1 MKVHQ
6 IGAAPNENQPQVV
19 SNNFSF
25 PLQEAEISFNIKT
38 YFFNAS
44 HSTELLRI
52 LDDNI
57 YEIKDKTIRPRYT
70 MDYQALSVEEQDPM
84 VYDPFT
90 SDKIWGP
97 ELFFE
102 EAEHAMVFS
111 ASGIQQYITLY
122 DKVQRTSTSYAI
134 PTIVDDY
141 LGSIFMM
148 PKGGHRNG
156 FVFAVEPRDLYDL
169 TEVNLADSEIPQKM
183 KQLAEDIRA
192 SDRFNQL
199 LAQTNKDSNP
209 ILIFLT
215 PK

>member
-1 MKVHQ
+1 MSLNVEKL
-6 IGAAPNENQPQVV
+6 AY
-19 SNNFSF
+19 S
-25 PLQEAEISFNIKT
+25 
-38 YFFNAS
+38 
-44 HSTELLRI
+44 LLPV
-52 LDDNI
+52 LFLL
-57 YEIKDKTIRPRYT
+57 
-70 MDYQALSVEEQDPM
+70 ALGCQQKEQDSKKFSNYSGLNLQP
-84 VYDPFT
+84 VIAQR
-90 SDKIWGP
+90 K
-97 ELFFE
+97 
-102 EAEHAMVFS
+102 AEHAMVFS

-156 FVFAVEPRDLYDL
+156 FVFAVEPGDLYDL

-183 KQLAEDIRA
+183 KQLAEDIRS

-209 ILIFLT
+209 ILIFLN